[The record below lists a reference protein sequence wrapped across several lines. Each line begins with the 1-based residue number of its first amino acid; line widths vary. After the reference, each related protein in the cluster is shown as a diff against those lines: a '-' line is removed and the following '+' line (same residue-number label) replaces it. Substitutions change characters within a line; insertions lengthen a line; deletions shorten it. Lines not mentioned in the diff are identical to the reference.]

1 MPAPIN
7 EIIKKRV
14 VQQWLGGEARDKI
27 ASDLQIGAGT
37 VSSIVSEFKIG
48 LDNAEFDSARE
59 LALATKKQGMT
70 LSELSSNYRLYN
82 FVRSGAAEEKIES
95 FIDNINSSNLLPE
108 KAVEYVNQL
117 YNISNTESIPLD
129 QVSSYIK
136 EKLQEKQKIEEQI
149 KEADATLQ
157 SKNMTIEAINEHLKL
172 KEELDRH
179 GVSMQDIDKLLKLL
193 SNAKRYGF
201 NGKELADK
209 LYNMLELE
217 WKEKEL
223 KNKSKKLSKTISKYK
238 DVVPLTEDIAA
249 WGIGIDELLALKVGI
264 NQAAK
269 FYNLPPLAA
278 TLRLIDDIKKY
289 NKINGLRE
297 ELSALYLQKYT
308 LDQACSHQSQ
318 SLIGLAKLK
327 SYGLTEDRLLQL
339 NNFLEN
345 MGMKPSN

>member
-223 KNKSKKLSKTISKYK
+223 KT
-238 DVVPLTEDIAA
+238 
-249 WGIGIDELLALKVGI
+249 
-264 NQAAK
+264 
-269 FYNLPPLAA
+269 NLRNYQRQYPS
-278 TLRLIDDIKKY
+278 IK
-289 NKINGLRE
+289 
-297 ELSALYLQKYT
+297 
-308 LDQACSHQSQ
+308 
-318 SLIGLAKLK
+318 
-327 SYGLTEDRLLQL
+327 
-339 NNFLEN
+339 
-345 MGMKPSN
+345 M

>member
-238 DVVPLTEDIAA
+238 DVVLLTEDIAA

-308 LDQACSHQSQ
+308 LDQACSRQSQ

>member
-1 MPAPIN
+1 
-7 EIIKKRV
+7 V
-14 VQQWLGGEARDKI
+14 
-27 ASDLQIGAGT
+27 
-37 VSSIVSEFKIG
+37 
-48 LDNAEFDSARE
+48 EFDSARE

-223 KNKSKKLSKTISKYK
+223 KT
-238 DVVPLTEDIAA
+238 
-249 WGIGIDELLALKVGI
+249 
-264 NQAAK
+264 
-269 FYNLPPLAA
+269 NLRNYQRQYPS
-278 TLRLIDDIKKY
+278 IK
-289 NKINGLRE
+289 
-297 ELSALYLQKYT
+297 
-308 LDQACSHQSQ
+308 
-318 SLIGLAKLK
+318 
-327 SYGLTEDRLLQL
+327 
-339 NNFLEN
+339 
-345 MGMKPSN
+345 M